1 MKMNLDMS
9 FEEGLNIVKALRECA
24 INNGWDENELDE
36 CGVIDE
42 YCRAVDAALIAMG
55 ISVSIDNEPK
65 AEDEDENQ
73 YCDSAAD
80 CFFCNSNEEEFDED
94 EEDGYFN
101 SDDEEED
108 DDTTTYSLTPKG
120 EFVLRYI
127 EAGHTV
133 KEAYEIADLLFG
145 KGE

>member
-1 MKMNLDMS
+1 MKMNLNMS
-9 FEEGLNIVKALRECA
+9 FEEGMNVVNALRECA
-24 INNGWDENELDE
+24 INNGWDEDELDE
-36 CGVIDE
+36 CGVIEE
-42 YCRAVDAALIAMG
+42 YTSAVDAALAAMG
-55 ISVSIDNEPK
+55 ISISIAGEPEV
-65 AEDEDENQ
+65 EDDDFDDEEWN
-73 YCDSAAD
+73 
-80 CFFCNSNEEEFDED
+80 ED

-127 EAGHTV
+127 EAGHTFE
-133 KEAYEIADLLFG
+133 EAYEIADLLFG